1 MKPSTK
7 NVIVAL
13 DYESPE
19 PAIRLVE
26 HLGDAIQWYKVGP
39 VLFTRHGGE
48 VISFLREHSKN
59 IFLDLKL
66 HDIPSIVATTI
77 KQISRMG
84 VQMATLHCLGGRKM
98 VEEAQKSC
106 KASPLKILGVTL
118 LTSHPKQDS
127 KDPLWNKENQT
138 LVGQLLAVALESGL
152 SGIICSAEEAADM
165 RSRVPKDFLLV
176 TPGIRLA
183 DSKVTYDDQSRVA
196 TPRQAFERG
205 ADYIVIG
212 RPITTAQNPRL
223 VVQNLFDA

>member
-1 MKPSTK
+1 MKPRAE

-19 PAIRLVE
+19 PAYRLVE
-26 HLGDAIQWYKVGP
+26 HLSDAIQWYKVGP
-39 VLFTRHGGE
+39 VLFTCHGGE
-48 VISFLREHSKN
+48 VISFLQKHSKN
-59 IFLDLKL
+59 VFLDLKL
-66 HDIPSIVATTI
+66 HDIPSIVATTV

-98 VEEAQKSC
+98 LEESQKS
-106 KASPLKILGVTL
+106 SEGSSLKILGVTL
-118 LTSHPKQDS
+118 LTSHSKQDL
-127 KDPLWNKENQT
+127 KDLGWNDEGQT
-138 LVGQLLAVALESGL
+138 LVGRLLAVALESGL
-152 SGIICSAEEAADM
+152 SGIICSAEEAAEM
-165 RSRVPKDFLLV
+165 RSRVPEDFLLV

-183 DSKVTYDDQSRVA
+183 DIKVTSDDQSRIA

-223 VVQNLFDA
+223 VVQNLFDT